1 MPANLDDL
9 LCRAMIN
16 PVAAVEIA
24 RQMNAGV
31 GNGNADLL
39 CRVGISATSAI
50 ELAAEINA
58 GVFSAANLCAAMWD
72 PVVAVSIKIA
82 SGL

>member
-1 MPANLDDL
+1 MPTLDDL

-24 RQMNAGV
+24 RQMTAGV

-39 CRVGISATSAI
+39 CRVGICADQAI

-58 GVFSAANLCAAMWD
+58 GVFSAAQLCAAMWN
-72 PVVAVSIKIA
+72 PEVAIAIKLA

>member
-1 MPANLDDL
+1 MPSLDDL
-9 LCRAMIN
+9 ICRAMVN
-16 PVAAVEIA
+16 PVAAIEIA

-58 GVFSAANLCAAMWD
+58 GAFSADNLCAAMWD
-72 PVVAVSIKIA
+72 PVTAVAIKVA